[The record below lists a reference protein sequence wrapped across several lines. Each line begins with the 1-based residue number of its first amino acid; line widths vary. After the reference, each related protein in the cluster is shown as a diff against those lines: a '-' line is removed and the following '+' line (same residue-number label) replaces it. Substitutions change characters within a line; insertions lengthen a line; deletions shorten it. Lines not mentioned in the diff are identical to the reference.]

1 MKSNIKFFKKNKFLP
16 VDKFFQ
22 NVLYD
27 KKLGYYVT
35 RQPFGIDGDFITAP
49 KISNLYSEMI
59 AIWIIS
65 AWQVFGKPK
74 KINII
79 ELGPGDGSL
88 TKILL
93 EVSKT
98 FPKFNSAKQ
107 IYLYETSSFLRN
119 LQKKNI
125 QNNHVKWISDFK
137 NIIGG
142 PVIFFGNEF
151 FDAIPIK
158 QFRKEKNLLFE
169 KYYTLDK
176 FNKIKELF
184 KKATKKDSAIIK
196 TYKSLRDLSFIEFPK
211 QGLEELKKIARKIAK
226 ARGCILMIDYGYL
239 KPKSQSTL
247 QSVMKN
253 KKNPLLEN
261 LGKAD
266 ITSHV
271 NFKLLNEF
279 FLKNNLKIEKIVS
292 QQRFL
297 KNMGIIERAEIIS
310 KKMKFRDQSNM
321 YLRLKRLLSPKLM
334 GELFKVS
341 LAYKSKSNKFFGF
354 N

>member
-1 MKSNIKFFKKNKFLP
+1 MKSNLKFFKKKKSIAVDHFL
-16 VDKFFQ
+16 Q

-27 KKLGYYVT
+27 KKIGYYNCK
-35 RQPFGIDGDFITAP
+35 QPFGKKGDFITAP
-49 KISNLYSEMI
+49 KISNLFSEII

-65 AWQVFGKPK
+65 AWQVLGKPK

-88 TKILL
+88 TKVFL
-93 EVSKT
+93 EVFKR
-98 FPKFNSAKQ
+98 FPEFNFAKK
-107 IYLYETSSFLRN
+107 IYLYEESHFLKN

-125 QNNHVKWISDFK
+125 QNKNVKWINDFK
-137 NIIGG
+137 NINKS

-158 QFRKEKNLLFE
+158 QFKNEKKCLFE
-169 KYYTLDK
+169 KYYVL
-176 FNKIKELF
+176 NKKNQIRTIF
-184 KKATKKDSAIIK
+184 KKASKKDAVNIK
-196 TYKSLRDLSFIEFPK
+196 SYKSLKNLKFIEFPK
-211 QGLEELKKIARKIAK
+211 YGFKELKKIKKKILQLN
-226 ARGCILMIDYGYL
+226 GCILMIDYGYL
-239 KPKSQSTL
+239 NSSNQNTL
-247 QSVMKN
+247 QSVMSH
-253 KKNPLLEN
+253 KKNNMLNN

-279 FLKNNLKIEKIVS
+279 FLKNNLKVEKIIS

-310 KKMKFRDQSNM
+310 KKIKFRDRSNI
-321 YLRLKRLLSPKLM
+321 YLRLKRLLSPVLM
-334 GELFKVS
+334 GELFKVI
-341 LAYKSKSNKFFGF
+341 LAYKFKSNKFFGF
-354 N
+354 K